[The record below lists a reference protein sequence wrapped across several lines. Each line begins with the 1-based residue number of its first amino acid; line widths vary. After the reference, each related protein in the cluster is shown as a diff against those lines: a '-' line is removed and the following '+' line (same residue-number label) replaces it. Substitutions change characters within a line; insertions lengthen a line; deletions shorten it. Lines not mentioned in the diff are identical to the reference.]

1 MDAILANMEGVTA
14 DLRSKVRR
22 AEVEATVDEYRKA
35 AEGITGVAKRLD
47 LTVIRVQEDL
57 TQSMSNLK
65 ETMKNMNTFSR
76 QIKENPSVLLRGESK
91 QERQR

>member
-1 MDAILANMEGVTA
+1 MEAVA
-14 DLRSKVRR
+14 SELKAKIKR
-22 AEVEATVDEYRKA
+22 AEVEQTVREYRKA
-35 AEGITGVAKRLD
+35 AEGITGVAQKLD
-47 LTVIRVQEDL
+47 VTVLRVQEDL

-76 QIKENPSVLLRGESK
+76 QIKENPSVIIRGESK